1 MEIRI
6 EKLTKRFGTRVAV
19 DQVSAVLKP
28 GITGLLGANGS
39 GKTTLMRLLVDVLQA
54 DQGEVLYNGEAI
66 SALKESYLIELG
78 YLPQHIRMYP
88 SFQVQEFLQYMG
100 SLKGLSKAYTRER
113 IDMLLQQL
121 HLEGQRH
128 KKIKHLSGGMMQR
141 VGIAQALLND
151 PAILILDEP
160 TVGLDPKERNH
171 FSQMLANMAK
181 DKIILLSTHIV
192 GDIENIADQIMIMKK
207 GSILDYATPD
217 MLLQRLAHCVFEQEV
232 TLEELLHIQETMIL
246 CNQKNHGSKIH
257 VRYIAQ
263 APLVGAVEVEATLS
277 DVYLYYFDKEDEEG

>member
-1 MEIRI
+1 
-6 EKLTKRFGTRVAV
+6 
-19 DQVSAVLKP
+19 
-28 GITGLLGANGS
+28 
-39 GKTTLMRLLVDVLQA
+39 
-54 DQGEVLYNGEAI
+54 
-66 SALKESYLIELG
+66 
-78 YLPQHIRMYP
+78 
-88 SFQVQEFLQYMG
+88 MG
-100 SLKGLSKAYTRER
+100 SLKGLSKAYTKER
-113 IDMLLQQL
+113 MDMLLQQL

-151 PAILILDEP
+151 PMILILDEP

-207 GSILDYATPD
+207 GSILDYAAPE
-217 MLLQRLAHCVFEQEV
+217 MLLQKLVHCVFEQEV

-246 CNQKNHGSKIH
+246 CNQKNNGSKIH
-257 VRYIAQ
+257 ARYIAQ
-263 APLVGAVEVEATLS
+263 APLAGAVEVEPTLS
-277 DVYLYYFDKEDEEG
+277 DVYLYYFDKEDGEG